1 MRLTGT
7 PWGEMVEVD
16 NVMSLSFS
24 CLRQWMMPS
33 LLRVE
38 AASSRAFYPHRL
50 FEAGDVA
57 IFDKSGELG
66 SRTETIL
73 GAVIAHAT
81 AHFSEIHS
89 CLDVLLYHLGKDYS
103 LEPVPHPSFLEG
115 RAGKIVVAGHGLGVI
130 GEVHPE
136 VLERWQIGVPVVAF
150 DLNLSQ
156 LIEHQ

>member
-1 MRLTGT
+1 
-7 PWGEMVEVD
+7 MVEVE

-24 CLRQWMMPS
+24 CLRQWIVPS

-57 IFDKSGELG
+57 IPDATHPLG
-66 SRTETIL
+66 SRTETVL

-81 AHFSEIHS
+81 THFSEIHS
-89 CLDVLLYHLGKDYS
+89 CLDVLCYYLGKEYS
-103 LEPVPHPSFLEG
+103 LEPVQHPSFLEG
-115 RAGKIVVAGHGLGVI
+115 RAGLILVAGKPVGVI

-136 VLERWQIGVPVVAF
+136 VLERWQIAMPVVAF
-150 DLNLSQ
+150 NVNLSQ
-156 LIEHQ
+156 LVS